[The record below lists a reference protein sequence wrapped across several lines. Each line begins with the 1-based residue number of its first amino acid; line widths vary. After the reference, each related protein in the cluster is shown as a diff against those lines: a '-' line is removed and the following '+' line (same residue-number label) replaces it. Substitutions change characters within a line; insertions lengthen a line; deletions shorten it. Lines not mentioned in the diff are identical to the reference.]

1 MHVPHQLWPA
11 TTTSGTEGLKI
22 GGVLLSDLAEEFGTP
37 AFILDEEDF
46 RRRCRSWRD
55 AFTGHDV
62 FYAGKAFL
70 CHQVAEWLREE
81 GLGIDVCSAGELRT
95 ARRAGVPGAAVIFHG
110 NNKSTAELAEAV
122 AYGVSL
128 IVIDSDDEMARLSA
142 VAARHGVRQ
151 QVLIRV
157 TPGVEAHTH
166 AYVTTGTD
174 DQKFGFSL
182 STGSAHR
189 AISQVLRAP
198 GLELVGLHS
207 HLGSQILCP
216 DVFELAADRL
226 VGLMSDTARTHGVLL
241 RRLDLGGGLGIAYLP
256 DDRPLD
262 VRDLAPVVI
271 DRVHKACAEAGIP
284 MPRLAVEP
292 GRAIAGPTTV
302 TLYTVGTIKRQPGL
316 RTWVSVDGGLS
327 DNMRPALYDASYT
340 ASRVNRTTT
349 GRPVETVTV
358 CGRHC
363 ESGDIVVD
371 SAQLPADLV
380 IGDLLAVPAS
390 GAYHRSMA
398 NNYNCQP
405 RPPVVAVRDGTA
417 RVIVRRE
424 TIDDVLRLDVE

>member
-1 MHVPHQLWPA
+1 MRVPPQLWPA
-11 TTTSGTEGLKI
+11 TTTSGTDGLKI
-22 GGVLLSDLAEEFGTP
+22 GGVLLSDIAERFGTP
-37 AFILDEEDF
+37 AFVLDEADF
-46 RRRCRSWRD
+46 RARCRSWRA

-62 FYAGKAFL
+62 FYAAKAFL
-70 CHQVAEWLREE
+70 CHQVATWLKEE
-81 GLGIDVCSAGELRT
+81 GVGIDVCSAGELRT
-95 ARRAGVPGAAVIFHG
+95 ARRAGVPGSSVIFHG
-110 NNKSTAELAEAV
+110 NNKSATELAEAV
-122 AYGVSL
+122 DHGVSL
-128 IVIDSDDEMARLSA
+128 VVVDSHDEISRLSDIA
-142 VAARHGVRQ
+142 TRRNARQ
-151 QVLIRV
+151 QVLVRV
-157 TPGVEAHTH
+157 TPGVEAYTH
-166 AYVTTGTD
+166 AYITTGTD

-189 AISQVLRAP
+189 AVSHVLSAP

-207 HLGSQILCP
+207 HLGSQILRP
-216 DVFELAADRL
+216 DVFEEAADRL
-226 VGLMSDTARTHGVLL
+226 VGLMADTARTHGTIL

-256 DDRPLD
+256 DDEPLD
-262 VRDLAPVVI
+262 VRDLAPAVI
-271 DRVHKACAEAGIP
+271 DRVRKACAGAGIP
-284 MPRLAVEP
+284 VPRLAVEP

-340 ASRVNRTTT
+340 AALA
-349 GRPVETVTV
+349 GRATARNTDETVTV

-363 ESGDIVVD
+363 ESGDVVVD
-371 SAQLPADLV
+371 SARLPADLAV
-380 IGDLLAVPAS
+380 GDLLAVPAS

-398 NNYNCQP
+398 NNYNFQP

>member
-1 MHVPHQLWPA
+1 MR
-11 TTTSGTEGLKI
+11 I
-22 GGVLLSDLAEEFGTP
+22 GGVLLSDVAEEFGTP
-37 AFILDEEDF
+37 AFVLDEEDF
-46 RRRCRSWRD
+46 RSRCRTWRD
-55 AFTGHDV
+55 AFAGHDV

-70 CHQVAEWLREE
+70 CHQVARWLTEE
-81 GLGIDVCSAGELRT
+81 GLGLDVCSAGELRI
-95 ARRAGVPGAAVIFHG
+95 ARRAGVPGSSLIFHG
-110 NNKSTAELAEAV
+110 NNKSADELAEAV

-128 IVIDSDDEMARLSA
+128 VVLDSEDEISRLSA
-142 VAARHGVRQ
+142 VARSHAVRQ

-157 TPGVEAHTH
+157 TPGVEARTH
-166 AYVTTGTD
+166 ASITTGTD

-189 AISQVLRAP
+189 AIARVLNEP

-216 DVFELAADRL
+216 DVFESAIDRL
-226 VGLMSDTARTHGVLL
+226 VELMAYTARTHGTVLP
-241 RRLDLGGGLGIAYLP
+241 RLDLGGGLGIAYLP
-256 DDRPLD
+256 DEHPLD
-262 VRDLAPVVI
+262 VRDLAPVLI
-271 DRVHKACAEAGIP
+271 DRVRKTCSAVGVP

-340 ASRVNRTTT
+340 VAPAGPTT
-349 GRPVETVTV
+349 GRPALETVTV

-371 SAQLPADLV
+371 SAQLPADLAV
-380 IGDLLAVPAS
+380 GDLLAVPAS

-405 RPPVVAVRDGTA
+405 RPPVVAVRKGTA
-417 RVIVRRE
+417 RLLVRAE

>member
-1 MHVPHQLWPA
+1 MREPDHLWPA
-11 TTTSGTEGLKI
+11 TTTTDARGLRI
-22 GGVLLSDLAEEFGTP
+22 GGVLLGDLAREFGTP
-37 AFILDEEDF
+37 AFVLDEEDF
-46 RRRCRSWRD
+46 RSRCRSWRT
-55 AFTGHDV
+55 AFAGHDV

-70 CHQVAEWLREE
+70 CTQVAGWLADE

-95 ARRAGVPGAAVIFHG
+95 AQRAGVPGSSLIFHG
-110 NNKSTAELAEAV
+110 NNKSTAELEEAV
-122 AYGVSL
+122 AHGVSL
-128 IVIDSDDEMARLSA
+128 IVIDSLDEIRRLSA
-142 VAARHGVRQ
+142 TAVRHDVRQ
-151 QVLIRV
+151 QVLVRV
-157 TPGVEAHTH
+157 TPGVEAYTH
-166 AYVTTGTD
+166 AHITTGTD

-189 AISQVLRAP
+189 AISQILRSP

-207 HLGSQILCP
+207 HLGSQIMRP
-216 DVFELAADRL
+216 DVFGLAAERL
-226 VGLMSDTARTHGVLL
+226 VGLMADTARTHGVLL

-256 DDRPLD
+256 EETPLD
-262 VRDLAPVVI
+262 VSELAPLVI
-271 DRVHKACAEAGIP
+271 ERVRKACAEAGLP
-284 MPRLAVEP
+284 VPRLAVEP

-340 ASRVNRTTT
+340 AALA
-349 GRPVETVTV
+349 GRASDRSADETFTV

-363 ESGDIVVD
+363 ESGDVLVD
-371 SAQLPADLV
+371 SVRLPTDLEV
-380 IGDLLAVPAS
+380 GDLLAVPAS

-417 RVIVRRE
+417 RVLVRRE
-424 TIDDVLRLDVE
+424 TLDDVLRLDIE